1 MGPFNIFKKSTK
13 PTASENYLTLT
24 LTPAEVQAT
33 IWAFNQEKIEIK
45 AFAKKGFANTENLI
59 HQAAIAIDNAAASAK
74 CDVEKVVFGLSDYYL
89 DDTKPTPETAK
100 ILKNL
105 ASDLELDAQAYVQ
118 NAIAINH
125 LLKVEGDVPPHAL
138 LIGVFPS
145 FFEINLIKNNVVEKE
160 VNFKEEA

>member
-1 MGPFNIFKKSTK
+1 MGPFNIFKKSAK

-45 AFAKKGFANTENLI
+45 AFAKKGFNNAENLT

-89 DDTKPTPETAK
+89 DGAKPTPETAK

-105 ASDLELDAQAYVQ
+105 AGDLDLIAQA
-118 NAIAINH
+118 
-125 LLKVEGDVPPHAL
+125 
-138 LIGVFPS
+138 
-145 FFEINLIKNNVVEKE
+145 
-160 VNFKEEA
+160 